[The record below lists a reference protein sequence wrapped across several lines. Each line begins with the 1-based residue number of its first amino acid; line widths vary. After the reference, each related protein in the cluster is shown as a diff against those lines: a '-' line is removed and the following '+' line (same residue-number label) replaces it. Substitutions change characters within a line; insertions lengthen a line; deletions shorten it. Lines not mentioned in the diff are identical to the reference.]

1 MLIQLLV
8 VSVVFIF
15 CIGCDIKEIA
25 PESGIVAHV
34 GEHAITAREFKLN
47 YEFGF
52 AHLKNS
58 PDKKFSYL
66 GYMINETL
74 LSIEGYRLGL
84 DKTER
89 VQRLE
94 QTLLEELLVEE
105 LFRIE
110 VDEKI
115 QVTPE
120 KVKQA
125 INKSKVRW
133 KLRYWVVPDLDIE
146 EYIYQ
151 SMQDQ
156 GYENVVQNIQT
167 NNPEATYHLKN
178 FETDY
183 LTWLDVHPE
192 LLEVIEN
199 LQITE
204 ISKPIELNEVYYL
217 FQVTDIQRGGI
228 SDYDYQNT
236 YKRFE
241 QIIFYRQQEEKTAS
255 YISDFIT
262 PKDIITKGN
271 ALRTLAIGLAAWKQ
285 KSNNKGTFSE
295 ALENAIE
302 TESALWKLKNQLE
315 DTLITFDRGRLLIKD
330 IVSLFDPAA
339 ITADPSAKDLFHNQF
354 KQQIALTIR
363 NHLLAKEAIAHGL
376 HKSLAVENQL
386 QSWRDKWVY
395 EEMRRFYTKSITID
409 DFGIKDFFRNN
420 KSRYRTRNG
429 IEPVFT
435 DFANQARQSAY
446 FEQTHLLLEKKIQ
459 LLKKVHKVQI
469 YKAVLDTVSV
479 TNFEKS
485 RWANLVLFKNSTGKM
500 AIPIIDPAWGFGN
513 ISQMHN

>member
-1 MLIQLLV
+1 MIQLLV

-105 LFRIE
+105 LLRIE

-183 LTWLDVHPE
+183 LTWLDVPPE

-241 QIIFYRQQEEKTAS
+241 QILFYRQLEEKTAS

-262 PKDIITKGN
+262 QKNIITNGN
-271 ALRTLAIGLAAWKQ
+271 ALKILAFGLAEWKQ
-285 KSNNKGTFSE
+285 NENNKDTFSE
-295 ALENAIE
+295 AIANANE
-302 TESALWKLKNQLE
+302 TETSLWRLKNQL
-315 DTLITFDRGRLLIKD
+315 DDILITFDNGQVLIKD
-330 IVSLFDPAA
+330 IVKMFDPASIA
-339 ITADPSAKDLFHNQF
+339 ADPSVRALFHNKF
-354 KQQIALTIR
+354 KKQIALTIR
-363 NHLLAKEAIAHGL
+363 NHFFVKEAIEKGL
-376 HKSLAVENQL
+376 HKSPAVVNQL
-386 QSWRDKWVY
+386 QAWKDKWVY
-395 EEMRRFYTKSITID
+395 EEMRHVYMENITVD
-409 DFGIKDFFRNN
+409 DSTMKDYFKN
-420 KSRYRTRNG
+420 KKARYKTLNDYDPAYNDY
-429 IEPVFT
+429 E
-435 DFANQARQSAY
+435 DQARQHAY
-446 FEQTHLLLEKKIQ
+446 FEKSHLFLEKKIQ
-459 LLKKVHKVQI
+459 LLKQENTVHI
-469 YKAVLDTVSV
+469 NDEVLDTVSV
-479 TNFEKS
+479 IDFKKS
-485 RWANLVLFKNSTGKM
+485 RWANLFLYNNSGRMT
-500 AIPIIDPAWGFGN
+500 IPIIDPTWGIASIDRMQN
-513 ISQMHN
+513 